1 MRKQLGFTSLFL
13 LGLGITATVV
23 AGCRRRAVPGD
34 DTDQIGAAVGEVMAS
49 LDESTQGATAT
60 ALLPAAP
67 TVPILRLPAP
77 LRGPTW
83 RRALDAV
90 FPSAYAASCWTSG
103 FSGCASGVRTKTFD
117 ACTLGPATL
126 DGDVTLTF
134 TRTAVC
140 AMVSDGDAVTRTADL
155 LLTGPYGGT
164 LEITSPGGGQTL
176 TRTATGFLYSVGGMQ
191 RVLTGAGG
199 RKLWDTSTHTTAPL
213 VITGS
218 GRGDLVIASG
228 TLVVKHNLA
237 GYEVALTP
245 SNLTWT
251 AGCNCATGGALT
263 GTISGGRLDGKS
275 ATVELTGCGEAEV
288 TIGDDVAMVTLDRCA
303 AL

>member
-1 MRKQLGFTSLFL
+1 MRKQLGFTSLFI
-13 LGLGITATVV
+13 LGLGATAAVV

-49 LDESTQGATAT
+49 LDESTQGTTTT
-60 ALLPAAP
+60 ALLPA
-67 TVPILRLPAP
+67 VPILRLPEP
-77 LRGPTW
+77 LRGPAW
-83 RRALDAV
+83 RRALDAA

-103 FSGCASGVRTKTFD
+103 FGACADGVRTKTFD
-117 ACTLGPATL
+117 ACSLGPATL
-126 DGDVTLTF
+126 DGAVTLTF

-140 AMVSDGDAVTRTADL
+140 AMVTDGDAVTRTAEL
-155 LLTGPYGGT
+155 TLTGPYGGT
-164 LEITSPGGGQTL
+164 LAISSPGGGQTL

-191 RVLTGAGG
+191 RILTTAGG
-199 RKLWDTSTHTTAPL
+199 KKVWDTSTRTTTPL
-213 VITGS
+213 VITGNA
-218 GRGDLVIASG
+218 RTDLVIASG
-228 TLVVKHNLA
+228 TLVVKHNIA

-251 AGCNCATGGALT
+251 AGCNCATAGSLT
-263 GTISGGRLDGKS
+263 GTITGGRLNGKS

-288 TIGDDVAMVTLDRCA
+288 TIDDDVAMVTLDRCA